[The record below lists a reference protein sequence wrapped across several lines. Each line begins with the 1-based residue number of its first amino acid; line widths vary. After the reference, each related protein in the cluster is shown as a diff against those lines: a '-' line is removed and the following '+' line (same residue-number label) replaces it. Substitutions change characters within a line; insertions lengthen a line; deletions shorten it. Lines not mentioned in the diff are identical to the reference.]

1 MLNNEYYKSWYPA
14 ASPSPLSLDAKLR
27 QEGVID
33 HLIHLL
39 QESTNMFF
47 QRCLTISIKVNWEK
61 LQREKLIIL
70 VMKYSFSKSK
80 LPFKA
85 TDLVEDQLFFDV
97 QCNLHINGVIS
108 LEMSLLLPLRC

>member
-1 MLNNEYYKSWYPA
+1 MFNNGHYKSWYPA
-14 ASPSPLSLDAKLR
+14 ASPTPLSLDAKLR

-39 QESTNMFF
+39 QESTNMYF
-47 QRCLTISIKVNWEK
+47 QKCLTIS
-61 LQREKLIIL
+61 KLIIL

-85 TDLVEDQLFFDV
+85 TDLVEDQVFFDV

-108 LEMSLLLPLRC
+108 LEMSLLSPLRC